1 METDTMT
8 EATVYGTYEDSAV
21 STVPEPAHSPTPSVK
36 SMLDEIRQD
45 AKKSLERKITYEVT
59 TREGYKLTFD
69 ANIDKDEVERWQRN
83 AQGKKKRA
91 EDTNSLQMA
100 SQALIESNV
109 AIYRNDAKVVDR
121 DGDAMT
127 LNSTE
132 WVEIWGGPALIA
144 IRTFMGDGLCMSMG
158 LNLLREAGYGDGT
171 DLYAEDG
178 EPDENPTRG

>member
-1 METDTMT
+1 MTD
-8 EATVYGTYEDSAV
+8 TVYGTYEDEAV
-21 STVPEPAHSPTPSVK
+21 TVPEPTTVK
-36 SMLDEIRQD
+36 HLSLLDEIKQD
-45 AKKSLERKITYEVT
+45 ARKSLERKITYEVT

-69 ANIDKDEVERWQRN
+69 ANIEKDEVERWQRN

-91 EDTNSLQMA
+91 EDLNALQLA

-109 AIYRNDAKVVDR
+109 AIYRGDAKVVDKS
-121 DGDAMT
+121 GDPIT

-132 WVEIWGGPALIA
+132 WVEIWGGPALLA
-144 IRTFMGDGLCMSMG
+144 IRNFMGDGLCMSMG
-158 LNLLREAGYGDGT
+158 LGLLREAGYGDGS